1 MWDLTTEWRA
11 RILKGRDKERIGV
24 RHELGTWKFVW
35 PEVAAVFGSVK
46 DEKGNGPQNPRKLAF
61 LAFDETAIE
70 EVKFPI
76 KRLVNEEPR
85 TVSWVRQMT
94 KIQIMM
100 VDIEWYWGGRTV
112 EHEYDGQEKRLA
124 MAAALIREALNTTWL
139 LLWGRIS
146 KERWLSAIN
155 DDLRRGRSRVMKW
168 ALNKAR
174 RMAVGWVTW
183 VKLREFEQKTPP
195 RTKDSTACTFAVS
208 ERGAAAIS
216 VLETLS
222 AAPSRKMSGIRQSLV
237 IVDLR
242 QFPSFQKRSGI
253 FISQRC
259 GVQTMP
265 TDLEENFRRNLPD
278 SSLTGAIM

>member
-1 MWDLTTEWRA
+1 MTT
-11 RILKGRDKERIGV
+11 
-24 RHELGTWKFVW
+24 
-35 PEVAAVFGSVK
+35 
-46 DEKGNGPQNPRKLAF
+46 
-61 LAFDETAIE
+61 TALI
-70 EVKFPI
+70 
-76 KRLVNEEPR
+76 
-85 TVSWVRQMT
+85 
-94 KIQIMM
+94 
-100 VDIEWYWGGRTV
+100 
-112 EHEYDGQEKRLA
+112 GQEKRLA

-237 IVDLR
+237 IVGTYIVFSDKSR
-242 QFPSFQKRSGI
+242 YAGI
-253 FISQRC
+253 KVLAEMLAKSR
-259 GVQTMP
+259 
-265 TDLEENFRRNLPD
+265 
-278 SSLTGAIM
+278 